1 MQNIVIHLQQL
12 KQEDKRSAFD
22 LLMEKELPKVI
33 QYIKSQLNA
42 ALKNKTLSDGMYKVE
57 DITDQ
62 LYIEAFD
69 NIENLTEK
77 NELHH
82 WMFLKADELM
92 ADVIM
97 EEDFNHMFFKNID
110 NYTEE
115 EWKGMEEDYT
125 SNGEGHLVMLEELDD
140 ISYSKHD
147 YTLADVFIENNEEN
161 FLNKLSANLTKQDI
175 KRQIETALLML
186 PFQARTVFE
195 LSVNQQFDSEQIS
208 VIKKMTITEVEE
220 TLEKAKK
227 LIRSYFINSI

>member
-1 MQNIVIHLQQL
+1 MENIVTHLQQI
-12 KQEDKRSAFD
+12 KQEDKRIAFD
-22 LLMEKELPKVI
+22 RLMEKELPKVI
-33 QYIKSQLNA
+33 EYIKRQLNA
-42 ALKNKTLSDGMYKVE
+42 ALKNKTLTDGMYKVE

-62 LYIEAFD
+62 LYIEAFE
-69 NIENLTEK
+69 NIDNLTDK

-82 WMFLKADELM
+82 WVFLKADELM

-110 NYTEE
+110 NYTKE
-115 EWKGMEEDYT
+115 EWEGMEEDYT

-147 YTLADVFIENNEEN
+147 YTLADVFIENNEED
-161 FLNKLSANLTKQDI
+161 FLNKLSTNLTKQEI
-175 KRQIETALLML
+175 KRQIETALLLL
-186 PFQARTVFE
+186 PYQARTIFE

-208 VIKKMTITEVEE
+208 IIKKMTISEVEK

-227 LIRSYFINSI
+227 LIRSYFLNAL